1 MADVKKGSDLI
12 TTMGETEKRL
22 KKLERQLAVPRRG
35 ASSIVTEEANTT
47 VSTVEYFGDSVTV
60 VATSNCLIH
69 CFVQVDAKQ
78 STGIGVVYI
87 QDVTANSFVY
97 QLLVTDTFYRTHS
110 SAPGALST
118 ATNHDYP
125 DWVIGVAVGP
135 GFITLPYTT
144 AGSREF
150 KLGFSTSNSVG
161 SLTFKN
167 RKLFAWVQPF

>member
-12 TTMGETEKRL
+12 TTMGETEMRL
-22 KKLERQLAVPRRG
+22 KKLERQLAVPRKG
-35 ASSIVTEEANTT
+35 GSSVVTEEANTK

-60 VATSNCLIH
+60 VATANCLIH

-78 STGIGVVYI
+78 STGTGVVYI
-87 QDVTANSFVY
+87 YDVTANSFVY

-110 SAPGALST
+110 SAPGAVAS

-125 DWVIGVAVGP
+125 DWVIGVGTGP

-150 KLGFSTSNSVG
+150 KLGYSTTNAIG
-161 SLTFKN
+161 TFTFKN

>member
-1 MADVKKGSDLI
+1 MADIKKGSDLI

-22 KKLERQLAVPRRG
+22 KKLERQLAVARKG
-35 ASSIVTEEANTT
+35 DSSIVTEEANTS
-47 VSTVEYFGDSVTV
+47 VSTVQYFGDSVKV
-60 VATSNCLIH
+60 VATANCLIH

-78 STGIGVVYI
+78 SAGNGVVYI
-87 QDVTANSFVY
+87 TDVTDNLFVY

-110 SAPGALST
+110 SAPGAL
-118 ATNHDYP
+118 AAAANHDYP
-125 DWVIGVAVGP
+125 DWVIGVGVGP

-144 AGSREF
+144 AGPREF